1 MPLQRGTIIIFTT
14 EFCIVVSTDSYQQ
27 EIRSATIVDTDIHLR
42 VPPEKLAKYVD
53 EPHKGYLKGPFGSTN
68 DIIWDVTMGEKIQH
82 KKFETAA
89 DVERDV
95 MGELNVDVPI
105 VNTFG
110 KLSYLPQTDRAV
122 AFMRGYNQYLL
133 DQVLDRN
140 ENIYGL
146 AEIAPQKPDLAA
158 EMIDDLADEDQIV
171 GVFALTTGAYPPLGD
186 ERYDIMYRAA
196 EDNGLPFAFH
206 ASAGSAFKHE
216 FPRQHQGFETW
227 FEMHTMA
234 HFWSQS
240 MTLTSLIRN
249 GTPVKFPDLD
259 FVMLESGLGWVPY
272 MMYRLNKEYS
282 MRQGEAPLLDRS
294 PESYIRDSFH
304 FSSQPLGE
312 PDDPGHMRHI
322 IEMVGIDSLL
332 FASDYPHYDF
342 DHPSALYKHLRSHFD
357 EDERKRVL
365 TENPLSIYDI
375 QL

>member
-1 MPLQRGTIIIFTT
+1 M
-14 EFCIVVSTDSYQQ
+14 STASYQQ
-27 EIRSATIVDTDIHLR
+27 ELEETVIVDTDIHLR
-42 VPPEKLAKYVD
+42 VPPTVLAEYVD
-53 EPHKGYLKGPFGSTN
+53 EPHRGYLKGPFGSTN

-82 KKFETAA
+82 KQFETAE

-95 MGELNVDVPI
+95 MGDLHVDVPI

-122 AFMRGYNQYLL
+122 ELMRGYNRYLL
-133 DQVLDRN
+133 DRVLD
-140 ENIYGL
+140 ENDAIYGL
-146 AEIAPQKPDLAA
+146 AEIAPQRPDLAA
-158 EMIDDLADEDQIV
+158 EMIDDLASEDQIV
-171 GVFALTTGAYPPLGD
+171 GVFVLTTGAYPPLGD
-186 ERYDIMYRAA
+186 TCYDVMYRAA

-227 FEMHTMA
+227 FEVHSMA
-234 HFWSQS
+234 HVWSQM

-249 GTPVKFPDLD
+249 GVPVKFPDLK

-282 MRQGEAPLLDRS
+282 MRRSEAPLLERS
-294 PESYIRDSFH
+294 PESYVRDSFY

-312 PDDPGHMRHI
+312 PEDPRHMRYV
-322 IEMVGIDSLL
+322 IEMVGVDSLL

-342 DHPSALYKHLRSHFD
+342 DHPSALYAHLRSHFD
-357 EDERKRVL
+357 EAERRQVM
-365 TENPLSIYDI
+365 TENPLALYDI
-375 QL
+375 TL

>member
-1 MPLQRGTIIIFTT
+1 MGTN
-14 EFCIVVSTDSYQQ
+14 SYQD
-27 EIRSATIVDTDIHLR
+27 EIESATIVDTDIHLR
-42 VPPEKLAKYVD
+42 VPTEELAKYVD

-82 KKFETAA
+82 KKFETAE

-122 AFMRGYNQYLL
+122 ELMHGYNRYLL
-133 DQVLDRN
+133 DRVLDRN
-140 ENIYGL
+140 DAIYGL
-146 AEIAPQKPDLAA
+146 AEIAPQKPHLAA
-158 EMIDDLADEDQIV
+158 ELIDDLANEDQIV

-186 ERYDIMYRAA
+186 ERYDIIYKAA
-196 EDNGLPFAFH
+196 EDNDLPFAFH

-227 FEMHTMA
+227 LEMHSMA

-272 MMYRLNKEYS
+272 IMYRLNKEYS
-282 MRQGEAPLLDRS
+282 MRRSEAPLLKDS
-294 PESYIRDSFH
+294 PESYIRDSFY

-312 PDDPGHMRHI
+312 PDDPQQMRQI
-322 IEMVGIDSLL
+322 IKLLGIGSIL
-332 FASDYPHYDF
+332 FSSDYPHYDF
-342 DHPSALYKHLRSHFD
+342 DHPSALYNHLRNHFD
-357 EDERKRVL
+357 DQERAQIL
-365 TENPLSIYDI
+365 TENPLAVYGIE
-375 QL
+375 L